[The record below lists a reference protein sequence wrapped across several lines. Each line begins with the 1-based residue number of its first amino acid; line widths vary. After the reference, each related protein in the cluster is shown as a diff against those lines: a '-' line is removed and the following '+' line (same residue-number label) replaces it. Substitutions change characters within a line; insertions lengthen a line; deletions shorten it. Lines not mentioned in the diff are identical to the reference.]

1 VDETADD
8 AVVDRGFDVDGSSRH
23 LDASVAPSGLP
34 RFASSLR
41 ELASR
46 HTVDETLQLAVDLA
60 SELVAECDLA
70 DVMFWQA
77 GDVTTPVSTDPLAI
91 ALDEAQADAG
101 EGPCVLAATGEP
113 VVVVSDLASD
123 GRFPV
128 FGPRAAELGVRS
140 AVSFQLF
147 VDRKHGA
154 RLGALNLY
162 GEVPGAFDDE
172 AVALAAVFA
181 THCATVL
188 AAAIAREGFEAA
200 LESRDLIGQAKGI
213 LMQRHQLTATGA
225 FEQLRTCSQEL
236 NVKLREVA
244 EAVVD
249 TGDLP

>member
-1 VDETADD
+1 MDEPADD
-8 AVVDRGFDVDGSSRH
+8 AVVDHRLGVDLSSH
-23 LDASVAPSGLP
+23 AVAAAASSPGLP
-34 RFASSLR
+34 RLAASLR

-60 SELVAECDLA
+60 SELVVGCALA

-77 GDVTTPVSTDPLAI
+77 GDTTTPVSSDPLAI

-113 VVVVSDLASD
+113 IVVANDLAGD
-123 GRFPV
+123 QRFPV
-128 FGPRAAELGVRS
+128 FGPRAAALGAHS
-140 AVSFQLF
+140 AVSYQLF
-147 VDRKHGA
+147 LQRRQGA

-162 GEVPGAFDDE
+162 GTSVDAFDDQ
-172 AVALAAVFA
+172 AVALGAAFA

-188 AAAIAREGFEAA
+188 AAAITRDGLEAA

-213 LMQRHQLTATGA
+213 LMQRRRLTASAA
-225 FEQLRTCSQEL
+225 FEMLRGSSQEL
-236 NVKLREVA
+236 NLKLREVA
-244 EAVVD
+244 QKVVD